1 MTPKE
6 LMKVKQYQRE
16 FQSLFNKCLEIDF
29 IAMNGVEVTGMEE
42 VDADIVAKQ
51 EVDLENLLNSCVA
64 KYEAD
69 IDKIKERR
77 KRLQVGAFT
86 KERAAVREF
95 SKLVVY
101 LKCNIHEAAKLI
113 NRDRSV
119 IYHYAGMR

>member
-1 MTPKE
+1 MTAKE

-16 FQSLFNKCLEIDF
+16 FQELFNKPLEIDF
-29 IAMNGVEVTGMEE
+29 ITMNGVEVTGMEE

-51 EVDLENLLNSCVA
+51 EVDLQKLLDNCVT

-69 IDKIKERR
+69 LDKIKERR
-77 KRLQVGAFT
+77 KRLQVNAFT

-101 LKCNIHEAAKLI
+101 LKANVNEAAKLI

>member
-1 MTPKE
+1 MSAEE

-16 FQSLFNKCLEIDF
+16 FQKMFNKRLEIDF
-29 IAMNGVEVTGMEE
+29 ITMNDVEVTGMDE

-51 EVDLENLLNSCVA
+51 EIDLQNLLDSCIA

-69 IDKIKERR
+69 VDKIKERR
-77 KRLQVGAFT
+77 KRLQMGAFS

-95 SKLVVY
+95 SKLVIY
-101 LKCNIHEAAKLI
+101 LKANINEAARLI

-119 IYHYAGMR
+119 IYHYAGLR

>member
-1 MTPKE
+1 MTAIE
-6 LMKVKQYQRE
+6 LMKVKEYQRD
-16 FQSLFNKCLEIDF
+16 FQEKFNKRLEIDF
-29 IAMNGVEVTGMEE
+29 ITMKGVEVTGMDE
-42 VDADIVAKQ
+42 VDTDIVAKQ
-51 EVDLENLLNSCVA
+51 EVDLKRLLDTCVT

-95 SKLVVY
+95 SKLVIY
-101 LKCNIHEAAKLI
+101 LKANIGEAARLI

-119 IYHYAGMR
+119 IYHYAGLR